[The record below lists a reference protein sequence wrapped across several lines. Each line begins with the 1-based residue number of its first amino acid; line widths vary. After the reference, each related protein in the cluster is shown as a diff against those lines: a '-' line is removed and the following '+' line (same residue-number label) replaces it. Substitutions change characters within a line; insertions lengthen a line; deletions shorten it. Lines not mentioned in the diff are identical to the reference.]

1 MPPMTLLAVAS
12 TMFLYV
18 VVALCAMYAWQNH
31 DWWLSV
37 PLTLILGDMTP
48 VRVTARDFAAVAL
61 VAIVCATFWAG
72 FLALGWSIWW
82 VMT

>member
-1 MPPMTLLAVAS
+1 MTLLAVAS

-37 PLTLILGDMTP
+37 PLTLIFGAST
-48 VRVTARDFAAVAL
+48 VAL
-61 VAIVCATFWAG
+61 M
-72 FLALGWSIWW
+72 WSFERWG
-82 VMT
+82 T

>member
-1 MPPMTLLAVAS
+1 MQPMTLLAVAS

-37 PLTLILGDMTP
+37 PLTLIFGAST
-48 VRVTARDFAAVAL
+48 
-61 VAIVCATFWAG
+61 VAIV
-72 FLALGWSIWW
+72 WSFERWG
-82 VMT
+82 TP